1 MRANSSL
8 LRFAPMSLLQSLSLG
23 WQTDLIFPRF
33 EGLVL
38 ERADCVVVRTP
49 SNPLFYWGNCLIL
62 PQVPAD
68 ADLAH
73 WLQRFDEEVGCHT
86 RESGHVAIGFDAAAP
101 FEPLQSWQA
110 AGFQL
115 FATSQLELQAHLPRP
130 LAAELP
136 SAYFRFA
143 PLDLSQPRQ
152 LDAAVELQCDSDEGQ
167 HEPEHYRLHRQRQ
180 MQRYAAMQAAGLGH
194 WFGIWRGT
202 QLVADCGLFRDGRLG
217 RFQHVGTHPEW
228 RRRGLCTALVEQV
241 SAYGFGSMGLDRIIM
256 CADPQDVAIGIYES
270 IGYQRRSH
278 CWGAQRP
285 PSRDL
290 QPQQR
295 VQACSSST

>member
-1 MRANSSL
+1 
-8 LRFAPMSLLQSLSLG
+8 MSLLQSLSLG

-33 EGLVL
+33 DGLVL
-38 ERADCVVVRTP
+38 ERPDCVVVRTP

-62 PQVPAD
+62 PQRPDD
-68 ADLAH
+68 ADLEH

-101 FEPLQSWQA
+101 FAPMHAWLA

-115 FATSQLELQAHLPRP
+115 FATSQLELQAQMPRRP
-130 LAAELP
+130 ATALP

-143 PLDLSQPRQ
+143 ALDLSQPWQ
-152 LDAAVELQCDSDEGQ
+152 LEAAVELQCVSDASQ
-167 HEPEHYRLHRQRQ
+167 YEPEHHRLHRRRQ

-194 WFGIWRGT
+194 WFGIWRGA

-217 RFQHVGTHPEW
+217 RFQHVGTHPDW
-228 RRRGLCTALVEQV
+228 RRRGLCTVLVEQV
-241 SAYGFGSMGLDRIIM
+241 SAYGFGAMGLDRLIM

-278 CWGAQRP
+278 CWGAQRRP
-285 PSRDL
+285 LRDL
-290 QPQQR
+290 HAQQQA
-295 VQACSSST
+295 QACSSAA